1 MNWQQIA
8 ANTLLTMEKGK
19 DEIKKESANYQS
31 LFKKILTYPI
41 KIIATFFLSPFLLI
55 GVIFSSETTFFRKI
69 IAFSGLIIAT
79 LASYFLVLL
88 GFWAIT
94 NFVLNTLGWLSSIGF
109 IVSFWF
115 TSWVSILIQIAIF
128 NFISTVTL
136 KISQKQVLDYLK
148 SLRDGKD

>member
-1 MNWQQIA
+1 M
-8 ANTLLTMEKGK
+8 
-19 DEIKKESANYQS
+19 
-31 LFKKILTYPI
+31 
-41 KIIATFFLSPFLLI
+41 
-55 GVIFSSETTFFRKI
+55 
-69 IAFSGLIIAT
+69 IIAT

-88 GFWAIT
+88 GFWIVT
-94 NFVLNTLGWLSSIGF
+94 TFFINTLGWLSSIGF

-148 SLRDGKD
+148 SLRDGED